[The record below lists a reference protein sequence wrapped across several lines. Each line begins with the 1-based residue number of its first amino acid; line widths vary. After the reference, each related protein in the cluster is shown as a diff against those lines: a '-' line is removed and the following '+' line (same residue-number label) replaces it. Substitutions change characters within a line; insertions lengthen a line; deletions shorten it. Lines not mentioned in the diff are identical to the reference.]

1 MELTQIAEILAAW
14 AVQKPL
20 IKRVFVFGSR
30 VRGDHDEQS
39 DLDVAVELDQTE
51 YRDESQGLATW
62 ICEKQGWTN
71 ELEVGI
77 PHEVQLVRYAGEDT
91 PVIAKALRASSLMVY
106 EKR

>member
-1 MELTQIAEILAAW
+1 MELTQIAEILAVW

-51 YRDESQGLATW
+51 YRDESQGLAT
-62 ICEKQGWTN
+62 
-71 ELEVGI
+71 
-77 PHEVQLVRYAGEDT
+77 
-91 PVIAKALRASSLMVY
+91 
-106 EKR
+106 